1 MATPPTRPTLRLPVH
16 ATVDKVETW
25 ARLAPDTA
33 RYHRE
38 RQEKLEAAL
47 AAAFQLRHP
56 QAVEVAAGSE
66 QRFAALAAAEVMAG
80 SGRVPT
86 RFLTFEDM
94 VAYGM
99 LPRFGSKVG
108 FVHPQTVYAG
118 TVLSRLIASRSVAV
132 LGNSWR
138 KERCSPATSCGRV
151 YLTNLAELEPAKGD
165 SGVKR

>member
-1 MATPPTRPTLRLPVH
+1 MPESEVPTAVVAPAPPSTAPTPKPAAKLPTTGQS
-16 ATVDKVETW
+16 E
-25 ARLAPDTA
+25 
-33 RYHRE
+33 
-38 RQEKLEAAL
+38 EAAL
-47 AAAFQLRHP
+47 AEAFRQRHP
-56 QAVEVAAGSE
+56 RAVEVAAGSE
-66 QRFAALAAAEVMAG
+66 QRFAALAAAEAAAG

-108 FVHPQTVYAG
+108 FVQPLTVYAG